1 MSKGKLQKFSEM
13 KSFPNV
19 VQPSFREVFHK
30 DFILKGKWNI
40 DFFARD
46 LPLIL
51 ELGCGKGEYS
61 VEMAKMF
68 HESNFLGVDIKGA
81 RIWKGAKTALSDKM
95 ENVGFIR
102 TRIDFINSFFSGNE
116 VSEIWITFPDPQLK
130 KAGKRLTSAKFLN
143 MYKSFLKVEGTIH
156 LKTDSSELYD
166 YTLAIIK
173 RNHLKI
179 EFATNNLY
187 TTHAQDKVLNIKTF
201 YEKMWLEQGLNIH
214 YIRFKFIGNH
224 VIKEP

>member
-1 MSKGKLQKFSEM
+1 VSKGKLQKFSEM